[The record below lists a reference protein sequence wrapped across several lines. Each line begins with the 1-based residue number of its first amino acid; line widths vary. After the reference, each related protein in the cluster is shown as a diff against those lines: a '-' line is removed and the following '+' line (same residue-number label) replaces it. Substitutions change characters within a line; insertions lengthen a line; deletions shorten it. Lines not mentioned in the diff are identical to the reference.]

1 MIRNR
6 YIKFSISAFLILV
19 ALWVATPRIYI
30 HNLLNHD
37 HSEARSGG
45 ETGVKSASAH
55 DCDFEKYNKP
65 VYFSLFKFIS
75 GFIPQRQNGG
85 VNISG
90 LPQSLPKVYYA
101 ISWLR
106 GPPAVQ

>member
-6 YIKFSISAFLILV
+6 YIKFSVTAFLILI
-19 ALWVATPRIYI
+19 ALWVATPRVYV

-37 HSEARSGG
+37 HSDVRSGK
-45 ETGVKSASAH
+45 EAGVKSASAH

-75 GFIPQRQNGG
+75 GFIPQRQPGS
-85 VNISG
+85 VSVS
-90 LPQSLPKVYYA
+90 SLPLTLPKLYHA

-106 GPPAVQ
+106 GPPAIQ